1 MDVRIS
7 KWARFPRAA
16 AGFALLIGAV
26 HCCYSVQPLHYTDLW
41 GHLSYGRLISGAHEL
56 PSTEPF
62 MPLAEGVPFIDTAWL
77 TQILGYQVFSQAG
90 PAGIQFLHAAAIS
103 VCLALLAWRCFCR
116 TRSFVFT
123 ALGLAVF
130 ETLNWYQFQIVR
142 PQLAGLVCFC
152 VLATYLTS
160 RRLPRLYWLTIPATM
175 AIWANMH
182 GSFVIGLSLLACG
195 SAGRAIE
202 VWRRTKKSSAVCHDT
217 HVRRLFLTTALGA
230 VAALLNPYGLRLYS
244 EVLSISSNPNVQSLV
259 EWAPL
264 DYQSMQGNI
273 ALAGALALIAIYRW
287 SPRRAPAGEPLAL
300 LALGAL
306 TAWSAR
312 FLVWWAPLAA
322 AGFAVHS
329 HAAWQRY
336 HPPPVPA
343 RPPLCNGKWTAI
355 TFALAGIAL
364 AWMPLTVVLQSRSAE
379 FKDNVSQGTPI
390 EAVEWIREH
399 PPAGLI
405 FNTYEWGDY
414 LVWAG
419 PPGLKVFVTS
429 HAHLVPCK
437 VWRDYLTVINGDR
450 NFDEVFDRYGID
462 TIVVDKAYRESLIS
476 KLDADAGWK
485 RSYDDSLATVFTRH
499 YEATNTTAPEATA
512 PAPEQPAESQQ

>member
-1 MDVRIS
+1 
-7 KWARFPRAA
+7 
-16 AGFALLIGAV
+16 
-26 HCCYSVQPLHYTDLW
+26 
-41 GHLSYGRLISGAHEL
+41 
-56 PSTEPF
+56 
-62 MPLAEGVPFIDTAWL
+62 LA
-77 TQILGYQVFSQAG
+77 
-90 PAGIQFLHAAAIS
+90 
-103 VCLALLAWRCFCR
+103 
-116 TRSFVFT
+116 
-123 ALGLAVF
+123 
-130 ETLNWYQFQIVR
+130 
-142 PQLAGLVCFC
+142 
-152 VLATYLTS
+152 
-160 RRLPRLYWLTIPATM
+160 
-175 AIWANMH
+175 
-182 GSFVIGLSLLACG
+182 
-195 SAGRAIE
+195 
-202 VWRRTKKSSAVCHDT
+202 
-217 HVRRLFLTTALGA
+217 A

-244 EVLSISSNPNVQSLV
+244 EVLSISSNPNVQSLI

-287 SPRRAPAGEPLAL
+287 SPRRAPASEPLAL

-336 HPPPVPA
+336 HPPRVPTP
-343 RPPLCNGKWTAI
+343 PPLCSGKWTSI

-364 AWMPLTVVLQSRSAE
+364 SWMPLRAVLQSRSAE
-379 FKDNVSQGTPI
+379 FKDYVSQGTPI
-390 EAVEWIREH
+390 EAVEWICEH

-429 HAHLVPCK
+429 NAHLVPRE
-437 VWRDYLTVINGDR
+437 VWRDYLTVINGDQD
-450 NFDEVFDRYGID
+450 FDEVFDRYGID
-462 TIVVDKAYRESLIS
+462 MIVVDKAYRESLIS
-476 KLDADAGWK
+476 KLDADVGWK

-499 YEATNTTAPEATA
+499 YGSTNTTAPE
-512 PAPEQPAESQQ
+512 QSAESQQ